1 MSTYS
6 GSHYSSSIQH
16 PTTHLYRKVADLPTS
31 YRDKG
36 NQLRAPSGVEKV
48 KEKHGIGQ
56 VKIAEESWRKF
67 RANGNT
73 NTYETLDKS
82 LSRGIITLDMTS
94 TSERPPYSLPISF
107 SRHGKI
113 TGFEDTIEVSDLD
126 FRGKDCNAQFPCIT
140 GDCTGSGNEE
150 FLKRL
155 NLGPNTKDAIK
166 SGELSER
173 LCKFFF
179 SHHNYQVCFF
189 SIVLESCSSTIE

>member
-1 MSTYS
+1 
-6 GSHYSSSIQH
+6 
-16 PTTHLYRKVADLPTS
+16 
-31 YRDKG
+31 
-36 NQLRAPSGVEKV
+36 VEKV

-73 NTYETLDKS
+73 NTHETPDES

-94 TSERPPYSLPISF
+94 TSERPPYSLLVSF
-107 SRHGKI
+107 STHGKI
-113 TGFEDTIEVSDLD
+113 TGFEDTFEVTDLD
-126 FRGKDCNAQFPCIT
+126 FKGKNRNARFQCIT
-140 GDCTGSGNEE
+140 GDWTGNGNVE

-155 NLGPNTKDAIK
+155 NLGPNTKDASK

-179 SHHNYQVCFF
+179 FPPQ
-189 SIVLESCSSTIE
+189 LSSLLLQHCA